1 MNRVFV
7 DSENLQ
13 AIDYTENPLAKGDYE
28 NCRFIN
34 CTFSNSDLSMI
45 NFIECEFENCDLSM
59 AKVNNT
65 AFKEVLFDGC
75 KLLGIRFDSC
85 NSFLLSLEFRS
96 CHLNLAS
103 FYKLKLKGTVFRS
116 CSLQEVDFMEA
127 DLSNAVFDDCDLLNA
142 SFENTNLEKADLR
155 AASGYIL
162 DPELN
167 HIKGAK
173 FSVPAVVGLLSKYD
187 IKIDL

>member
-1 MNRVFV
+1 MSRVLV
-7 DSENLQ
+7 DSENFHGV
-13 AIDYTENPLAKGDYE
+13 DYTEISLAKGDYE
-28 NCRFIN
+28 NCTFSN
-34 CTFSNSDLSMI
+34 CTFSNSDVAAI
-45 NFIECEFENCDLSM
+45 NFVECEFKNCDLSM
-59 AKVNNT
+59 AKVDNT
-65 AFKEVLFDGC
+65 AFKDVLFDGC

-116 CSLQEVDFMEA
+116 CSLQEVDFVEA

-142 SFENTNLEKADLR
+142 SFEKTNLEKADLR
-155 AASGYIL
+155 AASGYLL